1 MDIIIKN
8 AKIYTMDEKGIIE
21 KGDILIKDGKIAK
34 IDQNINEDSSMV
46 IDATGRLVF
55 PGFIDAHSHIGMW
68 EDSVGFEGADGNE
81 DSDPVTP
88 HLRAIDAINPFD
100 RSFEE
105 AIEGGVTCVAT
116 GPGSA
121 NVIGGQ
127 FCVIKTFG
135 KRVDKMVVK
144 EPAAMKVAFGEIPK
158 AFITKNTRCLKHAW
172 QLLQS

>member
-1 MDIIIKN
+1 MDILIKN
-8 AKIYTMDEKGIIE
+8 AKIFTMDEKGIIE
-21 KGDILIKDGKIAK
+21 KGDILIKDGKIHK
-34 IDQNINEDSSMV
+34 IDEKITANGAEV
-46 IDATGRLVF
+46 IDATGKLVF

-105 AIEGGVTCVAT
+105 AIAGGVTCVAT

-127 FCVIKTFG
+127 FCVVKTYG
-135 KRVDKMVVK
+135 KRVDKMVI
-144 EPAAMKVAFGEIPK
+144 KVLKQK
-158 AFITKNTRCLKHAW
+158 ARSRKRRGKRP
-172 QLLQS
+172 SRV